1 MGKRIFTQEIKD
13 YIFGEIDRR
22 GSVLVDDVAEII
34 KELHLYDP
42 LTAEEQWYLDKARRL
57 MASRKDK
64 NGVRLLFATGDA
76 SGTFINIETCK
87 SLPDV
92 RSVVEQLIEKRDG
105 INAAIAKGQRRR
117 AELEGQISLF
127 SSQPVEVG
135 QQLATHDSASAARET
150 A

>member
-34 KELHLYDP
+34 KDLHLYDP
-42 LTAEEQWYLDKARRL
+42 LTAEGQWYRDKARRL

-64 NGVRLLFATGDA
+64 NGVRVLFATGDT

-87 SLPDV
+87 SLPNV
-92 RSVVEQLIEKRDG
+92 KSVVDQLIEKRDG

-117 AELEGQISLF
+117 AELEGQLSLF
-127 SSQPVEVG
+127 SSSPAEDR
-135 QQLATHDSASAARET
+135 QQLASQGT